1 MHEIHFLGIT
11 VILRAIEDDIDDD
24 EAVGEL
30 MPPHVIRIPLISYSC
45 TLILIYNL
53 PDCIVNCQICQMAQ
67 DLRTGINSRIL
78 ARCFYDS

>member
-30 MPPHVIRIPLISYSC
+30 MPPHVIRIPFISYSF
-45 TLILIYNL
+45 T
-53 PDCIVNCQICQMAQ
+53 PHF
-67 DLRTGINSRIL
+67 DL
-78 ARCFYDS
+78 

>member
-30 MPPHVIRIPLISYSC
+30 MPPHVIRIPLISYSF
-45 TLILIYNL
+45 T
-53 PDCIVNCQICQMAQ
+53 PHF
-67 DLRTGINSRIL
+67 DL
-78 ARCFYDS
+78 